1 MGIIKQKKICLWHNV
16 SEKNCKKL
24 RGKKLNDNNIFFQLL
39 FKFGYK
45 SSIDNNE
52 KIKIYKNFQRRFR
65 PQLIS
70 SIVDQESYAILK
82 SLISLN

>member
-1 MGIIKQKKICLWHNV
+1 MEIITQKKISLWHNLNN
-16 SEKNCKKL
+16 KNCKKL
-24 RGKKLNDNNIFFQLL
+24 RNIKLIDRKNFYELL

-45 SSIDNNE
+45 SSKNPSDR
-52 KIKIYKNFQRRFR
+52 IKIFKNFQRRFR

-82 SLISLN
+82 SLI